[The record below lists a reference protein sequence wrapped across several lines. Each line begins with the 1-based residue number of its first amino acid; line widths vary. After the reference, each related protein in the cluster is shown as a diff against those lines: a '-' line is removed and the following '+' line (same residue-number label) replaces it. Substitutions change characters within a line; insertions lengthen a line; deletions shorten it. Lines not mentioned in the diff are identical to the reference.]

1 MKDFRINGRLT
12 RVFVLKEAKDRLVY
26 ISLKNII
33 RVDYDVLVGIE
44 AAAARSKVD
53 MLDYMTDYKLP
64 NGMNALVVYDKVIQV
79 MNKEDG
85 SRLRKPDE
93 VNLREKGDTQSQS
106 KNTDTTSEVNQ
117 EKESEPEVERRRGP
131 GRPRVVKDEA

>member
-12 RVFVLKEAKDRLVY
+12 RVFVLKETKDRLVY

-44 AAAARSKVD
+44 AAAARAKVD

-93 VNLREKGDTQSQS
+93 VNLREKVDTQPQP
-106 KNTDTTSEVNQ
+106 KNTDTASEVNQ
-117 EKESEPEVERRRGP
+117 EKQSEPEVERRRGP
-131 GRPRVVKDEA
+131 GRPRAVKDEA

>member
-12 RVFVLKEAKDRLVY
+12 RVFVLKETKDRLVY

-44 AAAARSKVD
+44 AAAARSKID

-93 VNLREKGDTQSQS
+93 VNLREKVDTQSQP

>member
-12 RVFVLKEAKDRLVY
+12 RVFVLKETKDRLVY

-33 RVDYDVLVGIE
+33 RVDYDWLTDIE
-44 AAAARSKVD
+44 AAAARAKTD
-53 MLDYMTDYKLP
+53 MLDFMTDYKLP

-79 MNKEDG
+79 LNKDDG

-93 VNLREKGDTQSQS
+93 VSLKDKASP
-106 KNTDTTSEVNQ
+106 
-117 EKESEPEVERRRGP
+117 ESEKPQATEDLQKEPEQDRRRGP
-131 GRPRVVKDEA
+131 GRPRANRDEA